1 MDADSKEPKYSLD
14 TLWNTYKKYELELI
28 KQALSETNQD
38 KAKAARLLGIPR
50 TRLIEKMR
58 RIPELKHLI
67 KRATYCQYRA
77 TAAAHEKRRLEN
89 LQSQEPSIS
98 DRESEQW

>member
-1 MDADSKEPKYSLD
+1 MDAIEPKYSLD
-14 TLWNTYKKYELELI
+14 TLWNTFKKFELEII
-28 KQALSETNQD
+28 KQALLETNQD

-58 RIPELKHLI
+58 VIPELKHLI

-89 LQSQEPSIS
+89 LQTQEPAVTN
-98 DRESEQW
+98 REPKEG